1 MRNLALEF
9 VGTVRRNGQEGVTDA
24 FDTSTGFAE
33 WLRANDDLITEDTTG
48 MTDDATRARVV
59 ALRWAVRT
67 LFSQA
72 VPDYPEGRPDAG
84 RLLEPAAAL
93 AEVNAAAAAVL
104 RAPQLDGAHLRFR
117 QTTADPTTR
126 LLAELAR
133 AAIEFLTGPTREQL
147 RACPAPRCTKYFV
160 QDHPRQAWC
169 KPSCGNRARASRY
182 YQRHQSDQ
190 GQA

>member
-1 MRNLALEF
+1 MRHLALEF
-9 VGTVRRNGQEGVTDA
+9 VGTVRRNGQEGISDA
-24 FDTSTGFAE
+24 FDTGTGFAD
-33 WLRANDDLITEDTTG
+33 WLHANSDLISEDTAELR
-48 MTDDATRARVV
+48 DDATRERVV

-72 VPDYPEGRPDAG
+72 VPELPEGRPDAS
-84 RLLEPAAAL
+84 RLLDPTVAL
-93 AEVNAAAAAVL
+93 AEVNGAAAAVL
-104 RAPQLDGAHLRFR
+104 RAPQLAGARLNYR

-133 AAIEFLTGPTREQL
+133 AAIEFLTSPARAEL
-147 RACPAPRCTKYFV
+147 RACPAPRCTRYFV

-182 YQRHQSDQ
+182 YHRHQAD
-190 GQA
+190 